1 MDFIRRF
8 LRYTTLGSI
17 LILPIFLTHFRGV
30 ADGLIS
36 YIAISFLLHCILEKE
51 WEWTKQLWVMVAFAW
66 WGWLMICTIPFGSFF
81 GYAPNGNLVQAFG
94 VVRFIVFIVALQ
106 QWVLREQKYRRWLA
120 YMIIGCTVYIIL
132 NMLAQLII
140 GYNILGM
147 PRYLDGTLTGPYERP
162 RAAAPLSRMLLPV
175 VLAACAYCI
184 WQYKGY
190 KGQIGS
196 LFILLFAVAMM
207 IMAGQRM
214 PFVLFMMGLGL
225 SVIWLK
231 PLRRLALVTVGVV
244 PVLILIT
251 AFVSPESFHHLVIH
265 FIEQMSHFS
274 SSPYGLVYNRALV
287 MGVMNPWAGL
297 GYDAF
302 KHACNNAI
310 YFHGWPFWDI
320 NSGNGGGGI
329 ICLTHPHNHYL
340 QAFIDSGVPGVILF
354 TLMIVTMLFE
364 QSKGLNIQA
373 VNKKEAIQKAWCV
386 GLFAAVFIHEWPF
399 ASTSNFVNMPLGGWF
414 FLLLGMGLAYSW
426 DYQTKIKEREY
437 QHVRN

>member
-8 LRYTTLGSI
+8 LRYTTLGAI
-17 LILPIFLTHFRGV
+17 LILPIFLTHFRGI

-36 YIAISFLLHCILEKE
+36 YIAITFLLHCIFEKE

-66 WGWLMICTIPFGSFF
+66 WGWLVICTIPFG
-81 GYAPNGNLVQAFG
+81 YAANGNLLQAIG

-106 QWVLREQKYRRWLA
+106 QWILKEQKYRRWLA
-120 YMIIGCTVYIIL
+120 YMIAGCTVYILL

-147 PRYLDGTLTGPYERP
+147 PRYVDGTLTGPYERP

-175 VLAACAYCI
+175 ALAACAYCI

-190 KGQIGS
+190 KGRIGS
-196 LFILLFAVAMM
+196 LLILLFAVGMM

-214 PFVLFMMGLGL
+214 PFVLFLMGLGL

-231 PLRRLALVTVGVV
+231 PLRRLALVTAGVV
-244 PVLILIT
+244 PVLIVIT
-251 AFVSPESFHHLVIH
+251 AFISPESFHHLVIH

-310 YFHGWPFWDI
+310 YFHGWPFWDL
-320 NSGNGGGGI
+320 NSGNGGGGV

-340 QAFIDSGVPGVILF
+340 QAFIDGGVPGLILF
-354 TLMIVTMLFE
+354 TAMIITMLFA
-364 QSKGLNIQA
+364 QSKGLNVKA
-373 VNKKEAIQKAWCV
+373 MNKREAMQKAWCV
-386 GLFAAVFIHEWPF
+386 GLFSAVFIHEWPF

-426 DYQTKIKEREY
+426 DYQTKNKEREN